1 MIVVDGLDECGKDTT
16 TVVEL
21 LSSLSKS
28 EISSVQTLFLSRD
41 EIEIRETLTDYNQL
55 SIAADKGDLQLYV
68 AAELGARLKSR
79 RLHINNKSAREHILD
94 RLVNGANG
102 M

>member
-1 MIVVDGLDECGKDTT
+1 MVLMNAVRDAT

-28 EISSVQTLFLSRD
+28 GISSVQTLFLSRD
-41 EIEIRETLTDYNQL
+41 EIEIRETLTDYNPI

-68 AAELGARLKSR
+68 AAELATRMK
-79 RLHINNKSAREHILD
+79 K
-94 RLVNGANG
+94 
-102 M
+102 

>member
-1 MIVVDGLDECGKDTT
+1 MIVVDGLDECGKDTSI
-16 TVVEL
+16 VVEL

-28 EISSVQTLFLSRD
+28 ETSNVQTLFFSRD
-41 EIEIRETLTDYNQL
+41 EIEIRETLTDYTPI

-68 AAELGARLKSR
+68 AAELAIRTER
-79 RLHINNKSAREHILD
+79 RKIHIKNPSIREHIMD

>member
-1 MIVVDGLDECGKDTT
+1 MIVVDGLDECGKETT

-21 LSSLSKS
+21 LSSLSKK
-28 EISSVQTLFLSRD
+28 ELSSVQTLFLSRD
-41 EIEIRETLTDYNQL
+41 EIEIRETLTDYNRL

-68 AAELGARLKSR
+68 AAELATRMKSR
-79 RLHINNKSAREHILD
+79 RLHINNKSIMEHIMD